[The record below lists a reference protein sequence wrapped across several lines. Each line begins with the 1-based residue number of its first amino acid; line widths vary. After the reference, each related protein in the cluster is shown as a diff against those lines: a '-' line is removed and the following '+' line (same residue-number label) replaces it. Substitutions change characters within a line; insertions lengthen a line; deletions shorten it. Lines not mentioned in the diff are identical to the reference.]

1 MDRSVAAIG
10 ATSGSISA
18 LILRLV
24 SELSSASPGHPFEC
38 PVCPEV
44 SLQDLATQVR
54 WGDLDLFSCLVGV
67 GLGLLLGPLLD
78 VVHLIRH
85 SWQHWIKVRLRHL
98 GRDREE
104 PLYKR
109 A

>member
-10 ATSGSISA
+10 ATSGSVSA

-24 SELSSASPGHPFEC
+24 SELSSPGHPFEC
-38 PVCPEV
+38 PICPEV
-44 SLQDLATQVR
+44 SVQDLLSSVR
-54 WGDLDLFSCLVGV
+54 WGDLDLFSCGI
-67 GLGLLLGPLLD
+67 GIIFGLLLGPLLD
-78 VVHLIRH
+78 LIHLTRH
-85 SWQHWIKVRLRHL
+85 SWQNWIKNKLKHL
-98 GRDREE
+98 GREE